1 MDNHIFNYRQLT
13 SLAQNLLSFWLS
25 LLCTTLDTLG
35 RRAAMRNRFHYAL
48 FFLCWLIPVTALA
61 LGRPESVPMPSPALI
76 YSPKNTD
83 ILVFQGTIEKTGDG
97 TGLRTEAAL
106 FPLLGG
112 DFAMIVGERVK
123 IIGKVVQEDREAKIL
138 VARVQF
144 PRHPLPAHP

>member
-1 MDNHIFNYRQLT
+1 
-13 SLAQNLLSFWLS
+13 
-25 LLCTTLDTLG
+25 
-35 RRAAMRNRFHYAL
+35 
-48 FFLCWLIPVTALA
+48 
-61 LGRPESVPMPSPALI
+61 MPSPALI